1 MDFLTSLYISSKGM
15 SAQRVRM
22 NVISMNL
29 ANADTTR
36 TEKGGPYRRK
46 MAVMEVEPVHNFD
59 AELAAKSQSACGVR
73 VTDIVEDKT
82 PFRRVYNPSHP
93 DADASGFVKMPNVD
107 LIVEMSNMMIAR
119 RSYEANV
126 TALNTAK
133 AMALKALEIGK

>member
-1 MDFLTSLYISSKGM
+1 M

-22 NVISMNL
+22 NVVSMNL

-36 TEKGGPYRRK
+36 SEKGGPYRRK
-46 MAVMEVEPVHNFD
+46 MVVMEAEPINNFD
-59 AELAAKSQSACGVR
+59 AALTVQSKSACEVH

-93 DADASGFVKMPNVD
+93 DADNSGFVKMPNVD
-107 LIVEMSNMMIAR
+107 LITEMADMMIAR

>member
-1 MDFLTSLYISSKGM
+1 MDFLTSLHISSTGM

-22 NVISMNL
+22 NVVSMNL

-36 TEKGGPYRRK
+36 SEKGGPYRRK
-46 MAVMEVEPVHNFD
+46 TVVMEAEPLNKFD
-59 AELAAKSQSACGVR
+59 AALAVQSKSACGVN

-93 DADASGFVKMPNVD
+93 DADNSGFVKMPNID
-107 LIVEMSNMMIAR
+107 LIAEMADMMIAR

>member
-1 MDFLTSLYISSKGM
+1 MDFLTSLHISSTGM

-22 NVISMNL
+22 NVVSMNL

-36 TEKGGPYRRK
+36 SEEGGPYRRK
-46 MAVMEVEPVHNFD
+46 TVVMEVAPLNDFD
-59 AELAAKSQSACGVR
+59 ATLASQSESACGVC
-73 VTDIVEDKT
+73 VTGIVEDKT

-93 DADASGFVKMPNVD
+93 DADNAGFVKMPNID
-107 LIVEMSNMMIAR
+107 LITEMANMMIAR

-133 AMALKALEIGK
+133 GMALKALEIGK